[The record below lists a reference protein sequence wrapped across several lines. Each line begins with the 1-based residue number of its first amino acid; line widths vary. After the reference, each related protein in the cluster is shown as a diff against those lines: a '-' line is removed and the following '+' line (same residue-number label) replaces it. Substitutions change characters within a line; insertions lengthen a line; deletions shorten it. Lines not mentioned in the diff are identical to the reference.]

1 MGFPGETTEDF
12 EDTLDVVRKVRFD
25 QAFTFIYSKREG
37 TPAAEMMDIISEEEK
52 QYNFNRLIEVQNKIS
67 REINESYK
75 DNIYEVLVDGPSKT
89 NKNILTG
96 RTRTGKVVNF
106 KGDANIGDLVNVKIK
121 EVHTWSLNGE
131 VVMSNQ
137 S

>member
-1 MGFPGETTEDF
+1 M
-12 EDTLDVVRKVRFD
+12 DV
-25 QAFTFIYSKREG
+25 
-37 TPAAEMMDIISEEEK
+37 ISEEEK
-52 QYNFNRLIEVQNKIS
+52 RNNFNRLVEVQNQIS

-89 NKNILTG
+89 NKNMLTG

-106 KGDANIGDLVNVKIK
+106 KGEAKIGELVNVKIN
-121 EVHTWSLNGE
+121 EVHSFSLNGE
-131 VVMSNQ
+131 IVINNQ